1 MKASMQEKPCVLTL
15 FCHLPYPIKR
25 KKERKKENGSAAAA
39 SVYISLTA
47 LLHLFEAKLVFVVR
61 RGEGCVGII

>member
-1 MKASMQEKPCVLTL
+1 MCAHSLLSPP
-15 FCHLPYPIKR
+15 LPNK

-39 SVYISLTA
+39 SVYLPQNPTA
-47 LLHLFEAKLVFVVR
+47 CRLLHLFEAKLVFVVR